1 MYGTIDNKNGQI
13 IGVYTGFT
21 ITANTRGDAFDK
33 GINTEH
39 TWPQGLFDKDEPM
52 RGDIHHLFPTR
63 IEANS
68 ARSNFPFD
76 EIPDNQTNKWFYLE
90 NESSTIPSS
99 NIDLYSEL
107 DSGSRFEPREDH
119 KGNVARSI
127 FYFWTMYQDR
137 AKVSDDAS
145 FFHDMKDVLLQ
156 WHDLDPVDE
165 SEVNRSIAIED
176 VQGNLNPFVH
186 DSTLVRRAYFGGSPV
201 TNDIEDQTRKSSFK
215 VYQNY
220 PNPFNPST
228 KIRFYLPEAGFV
240 SIEIYSLTGVK
251 VAQIAHT
258 NYNSGNHTVNYDA
271 SNLSSGVY
279 LLRVNYKQ
287 KTLTRSIT
295 LIK

>member
-1 MYGTIDNKNGQI
+1 
-13 IGVYTGFT
+13 
-21 ITANTRGDAFDK
+21 
-33 GINTEH
+33 
-39 TWPQGLFDKDEPM
+39 
-52 RGDIHHLFPTR
+52 
-63 IEANS
+63 
-68 ARSNFPFD
+68 
-76 EIPDNQTNKWFYLE
+76 
-90 NESSTIPSS
+90 
-99 NIDLYSEL
+99 
-107 DSGSRFEPREDH
+107 
-119 KGNVARSI
+119 
-127 FYFWTMYQDR
+127 MYQDR

-165 SEVNRSIAIED
+165 SEVNRSTAIKD
-176 VQGNLNPFVH
+176 VQGNRNPFVH